1 MLFDL
6 EADGTIDYRALDII
20 ASAIGEK
27 MDKYRGKSVE
37 IKIGWSEWYEIYKQ
51 R

>member
-6 EADGTIDYRALDII
+6 EADGTIDCRALDII
-20 ASAIGEK
+20 ASAISEK

-37 IKIGWSEWYEIYKQ
+37 IKTGRSE
-51 R
+51 